1 MFHKQGTAPI
11 IGTFESEKQSLSAGM
26 AHSTST
32 PSEDAA
38 SCADCQSGRN
48 CALHGHVAQQPPPP
62 PDRPEPP
69 KPQ

>member
-11 IGTFESEKQSLSAGM
+11 IGTFEK
-26 AHSTST
+26 
-32 PSEDAA
+32 DAA